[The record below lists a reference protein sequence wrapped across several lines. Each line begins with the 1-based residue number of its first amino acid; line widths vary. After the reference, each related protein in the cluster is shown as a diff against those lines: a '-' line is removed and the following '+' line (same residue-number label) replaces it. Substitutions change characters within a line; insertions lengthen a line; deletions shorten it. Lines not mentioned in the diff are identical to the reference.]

1 MVNGANQ
8 LPVGPLEGFFTGFS
22 EFEYRPNESASVQ
35 MKRLK
40 VLMEKVYE
48 MDEPE
53 TRQRKLR
60 ELKRNYDTALVR
72 QFHLSYGKDED
83 DLAAWH
89 KLLRHCGIEKLPKT
103 SAACKRVCTDHCIT
117 PVLNVSL
124 DCEKQV
130 YQPNWSRGCSRRPHA
145 DNQTLCHR
153 ERIE

>member
-1 MVNGANQ
+1 MHSVVNGANQ

-22 EFEYRPNESASVQ
+22 EFEYRPKESASVQ

-48 MDEPE
+48 TDEPE

-103 SAACKRVCTDHCIT
+103 SVACKRVCTDHCIT

-130 YQPNWSRGCSRRPHA
+130 YQPN
-145 DNQTLCHR
+145 
-153 ERIE
+153 